1 MMQNLTKI
9 AYELRRD
16 ALKAIQAAGSGH
28 IRGSFSIAEI
38 IAVLYFH
45 RMNIR
50 PEEPTWPDRDRLV
63 VSKGHG
69 SAITYAALAKRGFC
83 SFEDVMTFRRIDS
96 CFSGHVSKEVP
107 GVDAST
113 GSLGQGLSIAVGMAL
128 SAKMFEKN
136 YRTYAITG
144 DGEIEE
150 GQIWEAAMAAGSAK
164 LDNLVWFLD
173 NNDLQLDGRV
183 SDVMN
188 IYPIDEK
195 LRAFNWNTL
204 TIDGHDV
211 EQVTAALNIA
221 EGCKGKPTAIIAKTV
236 KAKGVS
242 FMEGVVKWH
251 GGHPS
256 KDEFTRAFQEI
267 DRRISEME
275 E

>member
-1 MMQNLTKI
+1 MQNLARI
-9 AYELRRD
+9 AYELRRI
-16 ALKAIQAAGSGH
+16 ALRAIQTAGSGH
-28 IRGSFSIAEI
+28 IGGSFSIAEI
-38 IAVLYFH
+38 MSVLYFE

-50 PEEPTWPDRDRLV
+50 PEAPDWPDRDRLV
-63 VSKGHG
+63 VSKGHC

-83 SFEDVMTFRRIDS
+83 SVEDVMTFRKIDS

-128 SAKMFEKN
+128 AAKMFDKK
-136 YRTYAITG
+136 YRTYVITG

-150 GQIWEAAMAAGSAK
+150 GQIWEAAMSAGSAK

-183 SDVMN
+183 CDVMN
-188 IYPIDEK
+188 IYPIDDK

-211 EQVTAALNIA
+211 DQLIAALDIA

-251 GGHPS
+251 GGHPT
-256 KDEFTRAFQEI
+256 KDEFTRAFKEI
-267 DRRISEME
+267 DQRIAEME